1 MLRFLLPLALMA
13 TLLSACATPG
23 ADSYCALASPIYVDK
38 TDVFSDETARQILS
52 VNEKWASLCRTPSA
66 R

>member
-1 MLRFLLPLALMA
+1 MA

-52 VNEKWASLCRTPSA
+52 ANEKWASLCRTPSA